1 MKLTILLEQQ
11 QQQQQQKNNK
21 KEILIYQSTNFQA
34 KVLTYE
40 SVDKLIK
47 GTPKFLNGF
56 ESNVFALKNQG
67 TVQVLKY

>member
-1 MKLTILLEQQ
+1 MKLTILLEQKKKKKK
-11 QQQQQQKNNK
+11 KNNK
-21 KEILIYQSTNFQA
+21 KEMMIYESTDFQA

-40 SVDKLIK
+40 SVDKLLK

>member
-11 QQQQQQKNNK
+11 QQQQKKNNK
-21 KEILIYQSTNFQA
+21 KEILIYESTDFQA

-40 SVDKLIK
+40 SVDKLLK

-56 ESNVFALKNQG
+56 
-67 TVQVLKY
+67 

>member
-11 QQQQQQKNNK
+11 QKKNNK
-21 KEILIYQSTNFQA
+21 KEILIYKSTDLHA

-40 SVDKLIK
+40 SVDKLLK

-56 ESNVFALKNQG
+56 
-67 TVQVLKY
+67 

>member
-1 MKLTILLEQQ
+1 MKLTILLEQK
-11 QQQQQQKNNK
+11 KNNK
-21 KEILIYQSTNFQA
+21 KEILIYESTDFQG

-40 SVDKLIK
+40 SVDKLLK
-47 GTPKFLNGF
+47 STPKFLNGF

>member
-11 QQQQQQKNNK
+11 QKKNNK
-21 KEILIYQSTNFQA
+21 KEILIYKSTDFQA

-40 SVDKLIK
+40 SVDKLLK
-47 GTPKFLNGF
+47 GTQKFLNGF

-67 TVQVLKY
+67 TIQILKY